1 MENTQ
6 SSGATVERR
15 ALIRRGDEKRDLQ
28 KPMVLQVDSG
38 DDNTSGSLS
47 LSGLWH
53 AFVKRVWV
61 AAPLGALLAGI
72 ACAALAFT
80 TEPKF
85 KSVATLKI
93 VDKQPYVAFKT
104 TDPSKEFAETQV
116 ELLRGPFIISRAI
129 EAEGLQELPELR
141 EISGTEDPVAWI
153 GRRLK
158 AVRIG
163 KSELYEVSFIGKYP
177 ESSGKVV
184 QAIVDTY
191 MRFQSSESDTQRQR
205 VLELLSEE
213 QAVRDHDIDLKR
225 EKLKDLTKQA
235 GGEDAIVLDLSR
247 GKGASKR
254 SVGQSG
260 GLLSNLQDK
269 LVTAEVEAEVS
280 RAKVA
285 ALREEQSRST
295 RSVDA
300 KTDTI
305 LDDDPRIAKLK
316 LEQYHK
322 QATLRT
328 LAANAPQRARIE
340 EDIKKIE
347 QDLVAAKEYVRL
359 QNLKDAEGQALTGR
373 QDALIK
379 AEKELADQQ
388 RMAAMLREKIDSERG
403 EQANHGDKSLELEF
417 ARSELESAEEIRR
430 LIADRAI
437 HLTTESRAP
446 GQVQIVQKPKIPQ
459 FPDGPSLAKKMGLI
473 GMVVFFAPFGLFLGW
488 DLMHRRIY
496 EREQLEQECE
506 LANVIE
512 IATLPSQ
519 PMFPKPG
526 GSRAYELQ
534 SHLYE
539 ESVNALRTALTVNEQ
554 LKSKG
559 VFVVASAVSGEGKT
573 NLSTQLA
580 MSWSLAIEGRVL
592 IVDADLRSPNVHELF
607 DIRPEPGL
615 AEVLRGECC
624 LEDAIVMDW
633 GDRLFV
639 LPAGVAKGNA
649 PSHLFSGPQSIEVLA
664 QLRSQFDKIII
675 DVAPVLCASETLMIA
690 KQADGVLL
698 CARHDYSQAGQV
710 KQAYAKLTAA
720 GVNVVGG
727 VLNGAPTRKYSYCYR
742 GYATV

>member
-1 MENTQ
+1 MENSQ
-6 SSGATVERR
+6 SNGALVERR
-15 ALIRRGDEKRDLQ
+15 ALIRRGDEAREPQ
-28 KPMVLQVDSG
+28 PMVLQVDSG
-38 DDNTSGSLS
+38 DETSSGTLS
-47 LSGLWH
+47 FNALWH
-53 AFVKRVWV
+53 AFIKRVWV
-61 AAPLGALLAGI
+61 ALPLGAVLAGI
-72 ACAALAFT
+72 ACAALGFV
-80 TEPKF
+80 TEPKY

-104 TDPSKEFAETQV
+104 SDPSREFAETQV

-129 EAEGLQELPELR
+129 DSENLQELPELR
-141 EISGTEDPVAWI
+141 DIAGREDPVVWI
-153 GRRLK
+153 GQRLK

-191 MRFQSSESDTQRQR
+191 MRFQTSESDTQRQR

-213 QAVRDHDIDLKR
+213 QAVRDHDIDMKR
-225 EKLKDLTKQA
+225 EKLKELTKQA
-235 GGEDAIVLDLSR
+235 GGDDAIVLDVGR
-247 GKGASKR
+247 GKASSKR
-254 SVGQSG
+254 SVGKSG

-269 LVTAEVEAEVS
+269 LVTAEVETEVL

-285 ALREEQSRST
+285 ALREEQGRNT
-295 RSVDA
+295 RTADANVD
-300 KTDTI
+300 TT
-305 LDDDPRIAKLK
+305 LEEDPRIAKLK
-316 LEQYHK
+316 LEMYHK

-328 LAANAPQRARIE
+328 LAATAPQRARIE
-340 EDIKKIE
+340 DDIKKIE
-347 QDLVAAKEYVRL
+347 RDLSESKEHLRQ
-359 QNLKDAEGQALTGR
+359 QNLKDAEGQVFSGR
-373 QDALIK
+373 QDALSK
-379 AEKELADQQ
+379 AEKELAGQQ

-403 EQANHGDKSLELEF
+403 EQAEHGDKSLELEF

-446 GQVQIVQKPKIPQ
+446 GQVQIVQKPKTPQ
-459 FPDGPSLAKKMGLI
+459 FPEGPSLGKKMGML
-473 GMVVFFAPFGLFLGW
+473 GFVVFLAPFGLFLGW
-488 DLMHRRIY
+488 DMLHRRIY

-506 LANVIE
+506 LTIVSE
-512 IATLPSQ
+512 IAALPAR
-519 PMFPKPG
+519 PLFPKPG
-526 GSRAYELQ
+526 GNRAYELQ

-539 ESVNALRTALTVNEQ
+539 ESVNALRTTLTVNEK
-554 LKSKG
+554 LKNKG

-592 IVDADLRSPNVHELF
+592 IVDADLRSPNVHDLF
-607 DIRPEPGL
+607 DIRSEPGL
-615 AEVLRGECC
+615 AEVLRGECA

-639 LPAGVAKGNA
+639 LPAGVAKGNS
-649 PSHLFSGPQSIEVLA
+649 PSHLFSGPRFFEILSQM
-664 QLRSQFDKIII
+664 RSQFDKVII

-727 VLNGAPTRKYSYCYR
+727 VLNGAPTRKYSYYYR